1 MSCFRLNATLQ
12 CNLRHEARVYGNC
25 RQAGAWD
32 VITSTINFNLTVS
45 LIYHPLKV
53 SKRIHKRKSLVQ
65 NPDCE
70 RAWLKK
76 RRCAIDQQV
85 HSGKTLA
92 AAAAVSGE
100 LARSMWTSKHDQETR
115 LQGSRQLKNRYSDLI
130 IINDQFK
137 V

>member
-1 MSCFRLNATLQ
+1 M
-12 CNLRHEARVYGNC
+12 
-25 RQAGAWD
+25 
-32 VITSTINFNLTVS
+32 
-45 LIYHPLKV
+45 

-85 HSGKTLA
+85 HTGKTLA
-92 AAAAVSGE
+92 AAAVSRE

-115 LQGSRQLKNRYSDLI
+115 LQGSRQQKNRYSDLI
-130 IINDQFK
+130 IIDQFK